1 MCSALLHLILRTE
14 VLDVIGV
21 IVMPW
26 IEMVT
31 YQTYVLRCVAS
42 IMSRN
47 DGNVNIDPDTYIE
60 RPAPEG
66 ISMFSTKGKR

>member
-1 MCSALLHLILRTE
+1 
-14 VLDVIGV
+14 
-21 IVMPW
+21 
-26 IEMVT
+26 MVT